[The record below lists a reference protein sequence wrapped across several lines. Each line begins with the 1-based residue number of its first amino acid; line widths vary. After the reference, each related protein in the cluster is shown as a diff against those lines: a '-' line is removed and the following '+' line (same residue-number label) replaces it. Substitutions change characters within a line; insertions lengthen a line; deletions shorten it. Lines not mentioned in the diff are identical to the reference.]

1 MEFVVSAQENA
12 YPTWIDRG
20 NRFIESKWG
29 ILLYIVA
36 IAAIVFFYYY
46 GADMDTIKSNIT
58 QVTSSIRIGE
68 KVSSATGKFKFTPA
82 TGITVVAVASLFI
95 GVVLYIVNYIRYLY
109 SNQVLMIS
117 RPISAKSYREIKGT
131 RFTVSDNKPGGLEF
145 AYGMWIKI
153 DDWTYNRQRNKYI
166 LVKGTMDGAGSL
178 LSYAPAI
185 YLTDENALRVD
196 TQTFANVQFESLV
209 LNNVPLKQWCH
220 ILVAVRGRN
229 LDIYVNG
236 ILAKRKI
243 LDGIPKQNNG
253 NVHITPQVNVGGNTS
268 LSGFDGLI
276 SGFKY
281 FRYYPSQ
288 SEIVQELNSLPDE
301 KAQACDAVMSS

>member
-1 MEFVVSAQENA
+1 MDFVISAQENA
-12 YPTWIDRG
+12 YPSWIDRG

-36 IAAIVFFYYY
+36 ITLIVFFYYY
-46 GADMDTIKSNIT
+46 GADMDTIKTNIT
-58 QVTSSIRIGE
+58 QVTSSIKIGDT
-68 KVSSATGKFKFTPA
+68 VGNVTGKFKLTPA
-82 TGITVVAVASLFI
+82 TGILIVGVASVLVGI
-95 GVVLYIVNYIRYLY
+95 VLYIVNYIRYQY

-117 RPISAKSYREIKGT
+117 RPVSAKSYREIGGR
-131 RFTVSDNKPGGLEF
+131 RFTVSDNKPGGIEF

-166 LVKGTMDGAGSL
+166 LVKGNMDGTGML
-178 LSYAPAI
+178 RSYAPSI
-185 YLTDENALRVD
+185 YLTEENALRID
-196 TQTFANVQFESLV
+196 TQTFANVEYESLV
-209 LNNVPLKQWCH
+209 LHNVPLKQWCN

-229 LDIYVNG
+229 LDVYING

-253 NVHITPQVNVGGNTS
+253 NIHICPQVNVGGNTS
-268 LSGFDGLI
+268 LSGFDGMI
-276 SGFKY
+276 SGLKY

-288 SEIVQELNSLPDE
+288 SEIVQELNSLPDN
-301 KAQACDAVMSS
+301 KAKACDAIMTD